1 MAYGKERGRAG
12 GRKGPAAWKLPCT
25 MGLGLAARLGARLRQ
40 GCLAALCAG
49 SLLWGPAGAAGT
61 GMAAG
66 VVTGVVTAGV
76 VLAPRQAEAALVS
89 AKQEQ
94 EMGQAA
100 ARQLEQQYGVWQDP
114 AQQARL
120 ERIGRSLVAQSERK
134 DQPFQFKILNSP
146 DVNALACPGG
156 YIYVFRGLLDYMPDD
171 AELAGV
177 LGHEIGHVVK
187 RHTVRQMEK
196 NMWTQLAA
204 VLAGV
209 ATGSGDVMMAGMVVT
224 DALAAGYSRA
234 DESQADR
241 CGFDYALKAGYSPYG
256 ILITMHKLQ
265 QLAAEYG
272 NPGWGL
278 FDSHPDPEERI
289 RGMNKLLAKL
299 SVTPQPVPRDDGTA
313 DVVETA
319 GGKRWR
325 FTFRESAGNNTPAY
339 RADLLAGALYQ
350 VKRRGPVDPARFIV
364 QDQGDQ
370 AVLYYEDL
378 SLLTVSRQDAGTR
391 TPAVYARDVA
401 ASLRDWATL
410 VNGTGQEKSGNGRT
424 QASANKEDRPS

>member
-1 MAYGKERGRAG
+1 MAYGEERGRAG

-66 VVTGVVTAGV
+66 VVTGV

-241 CGFDYALKAGYSPYG
+241 
-256 ILITMHKLQ
+256 
-265 QLAAEYG
+265 
-272 NPGWGL
+272 
-278 FDSHPDPEERI
+278 
-289 RGMNKLLAKL
+289 
-299 SVTPQPVPRDDGTA
+299 
-313 DVVETA
+313 
-319 GGKRWR
+319 
-325 FTFRESAGNNTPAY
+325 
-339 RADLLAGALYQ
+339 
-350 VKRRGPVDPARFIV
+350 
-364 QDQGDQ
+364 
-370 AVLYYEDL
+370 
-378 SLLTVSRQDAGTR
+378 
-391 TPAVYARDVA
+391 
-401 ASLRDWATL
+401 
-410 VNGTGQEKSGNGRT
+410 
-424 QASANKEDRPS
+424 

>member
-1 MAYGKERGRAG
+1 M
-12 GRKGPAAWKLPCT
+12 
-25 MGLGLAARLGARLRQ
+25 
-40 GCLAALCAG
+40 
-49 SLLWGPAGAAGT
+49 
-61 GMAAG
+61 
-66 VVTGVVTAGV
+66 
-76 VLAPRQAEAALVS
+76 
-89 AKQEQ
+89 
-94 EMGQAA
+94 
-100 ARQLEQQYGVWQDP
+100 EQQYGVWQDP

-350 VKRRGPVDPARFIV
+350 VKRRARGFGKVYRPGPGRPGGPLLRGPGAPDGVPAGRGDPDAGCLCPRCGRFPARL
-364 QDQGDQ
+364 GDPGQ
-370 AVLYYEDL
+370 WHGTGKVRE
-378 SLLTVSRQDAGTR
+378 RRDAGFCKQ
-391 TPAVYARDVA
+391 
-401 ASLRDWATL
+401 
-410 VNGTGQEKSGNGRT
+410 GG
-424 QASANKEDRPS
+424 